1 MVLRFAE
8 LGKPVGHDG
17 QNASWTR
24 DANATSLCVTAN
36 QPCVVSPSRS
46 WPSFLGRYPPLSLSP
61 RLRLALLLF
70 LLLLLLLLA
79 AAVVPRATNAQDRVH
94 RELGQYNKRDQD
106 AIEPREGG
114 RVEDGGQVAEKIF
127 AFLPSLCVRCR
138 LPAVG
143 NGRGASCE
151 LEVSPLKFTP
161 APVTIPHL
169 QVGGAHSTQQRRTDR
184 KDLLFLVETA
194 GLFTPSCSHIPYT
207 IIQCGRHF
215 FPNTMPPPRAPA
227 AKQAPTSLPLAACC
241 PSRSSSLSPL
251 SVWSL

>member
-1 MVLRFAE
+1 MVLRFAK

-70 LLLLLLLLA
+70 LLLLLLLA

-94 RELGQYNKRDQD
+94 RELGQHNKRDQD
-106 AIEPREGG
+106 AIKPREGG
-114 RVEDGGQVAEKIF
+114 RVEDGRQVAEKFF

-138 LPAVG
+138 LLG
-143 NGRGASCE
+143 ME
-151 LEVSPLKFTP
+151 
-161 APVTIPHL
+161 
-169 QVGGAHSTQQRRTDR
+169 GGQLRT
-184 KDLLFLVETA
+184 
-194 GLFTPSCSHIPYT
+194 
-207 IIQCGRHF
+207 
-215 FPNTMPPPRAPA
+215 
-227 AKQAPTSLPLAACC
+227 
-241 PSRSSSLSPL
+241 
-251 SVWSL
+251 

>member
-1 MVLRFAE
+1 MSGEGVQCMVLRFAK

-46 WPSFLGRYPPLSLSP
+46 WPSFLGRYPPLSLSLSP

-70 LLLLLLLLA
+70 LLLLLLLLLA
-79 AAVVPRATNAQDRVH
+79 AAVVPRATNAQDRVR

-106 AIEPREGG
+106 AIKPREGG
-114 RVEDGGQVAEKIF
+114 RVEDGRQVAENFF

-143 NGRGASCE
+143 NGRGQ
-151 LEVSPLKFTP
+151 L
-161 APVTIPHL
+161 
-169 QVGGAHSTQQRRTDR
+169 
-184 KDLLFLVETA
+184 
-194 GLFTPSCSHIPYT
+194 
-207 IIQCGRHF
+207 
-215 FPNTMPPPRAPA
+215 
-227 AKQAPTSLPLAACC
+227 
-241 PSRSSSLSPL
+241 
-251 SVWSL
+251 